1 MTIKHTFF
9 VGLNDKNSHVQE
21 IDALTAARIIERVFV
36 SHNCD
41 GATISG
47 GRGVYRHNDG
57 TVICEETVI
66 VTVFEFCEKTPVK
79 AICED
84 LKVLLNQESI
94 AVESVETNSALY

>member
-1 MTIKHTFF
+1 MAIKHTFF
-9 VGLNDKNSHVQE
+9 VGLNDKDSKTQI
-21 IDALTAARIIERVFV
+21 IDTLSAARIIERVFV

-57 TVICEETVI
+57 TVVCEETVI
-66 VTVFEFCEKTPVK
+66 VTVFEFGTPVPIRE
-79 AICED
+79 ICAD
-84 LKVLLNQESI
+84 LKSLLNQESI